1 MTAESVPRPA
11 GLPRADAARVRA
23 ELRRIWRQ
31 HRGRFLLVIVLN
43 AAAAAAS
50 GLLPPR
56 LVGLLIDRLRSG
68 AGVGEVALYCGGMLT
83 AVVLQS
89 LFVLTAART
98 AWRLGEDV
106 FADLRLAFLAHALA
120 VPMGVVESAGTGELV
135 TRTTQDI
142 NAVSET
148 VRWVLPGVL
157 VSALTVVLTLVAAVI
172 ASPSI
177 TPVFLLAV
185 PLLVV
190 MMRWYMKRAPG
201 VYQRMGDS
209 YGPVFA
215 AMDETANGA
224 RTVEALGLQE
234 ARHRSLAGALTGHW
248 VAAVGRIRLRQT
260 MLPWSNLAF
269 AIPVFCSLAW
279 GGWLAVH
286 GEVSVG
292 TVVTVT
298 LYASALVA
306 PLESLIDWTDEL
318 QRSFV
323 SFARI
328 LGVGEI
334 VERSTEDAARPSSTD
349 VALHRVAF
357 GYTPDRE
364 VVHDVTLRVV
374 PGERL
379 AVVGPSGAGKSTLAR
394 LLAGVDRPTSGRATV
409 GGVDAA
415 AIPLADRRRH
425 VLLVAQESHAFAATV
440 AENVRLGRTDASD
453 ADVARAL
460 SRIGADWVGEL
471 EEGWDTKVGSGG
483 HPLTGAQEQ
492 QLALARVLI
501 ADPHTI
507 ILDEATSAMDPG
519 IARGLEAALAA
530 TVEGRTV
537 IAIAHRLYTAY
548 DADRIAVIDE
558 GRIVELGPHREL
570 VQAGGA
576 YARLWELWR
585 DERVGDAL
593 EHGEGVSAADA

>member
-1 MTAESVPRPA
+1 MSDRT
-11 GLPRADAARVRA
+11 LPRADNRRVLA
-23 ELRRIWRQ
+23 ELRAIWRQ
-31 HRGRFLLVIVLN
+31 HRIRFVVVILLN
-43 AAAAAAS
+43 GAAAAS

-56 LVGLLIDRLRSG
+56 LVGLLIDRLRAG
-68 AGVGEVALYCGGMLT
+68 ADVGEVALYGGGML
-83 AVVLQS
+83 AGVLAQS
-89 LFVLTAART
+89 LFVLTAARA

-106 FADLRLAFLAHALA
+106 FARLRLAFLTDALA

-135 TRTTQDI
+135 SRTTQDI

-157 VSALTVVLTLVAAVI
+157 VSALTVVLTLIAAVV
-172 ASPSI
+172 ASPLI
-177 TPVFLLAV
+177 APVFLLAV
-185 PLLVV
+185 PLLVL
-190 MMRWYMKRAPG
+190 MMRWYVKRAPG

-209 YGPVFA
+209 YGPMFA
-215 AMDETANGA
+215 SMDETANGFRA
-224 RTVEALGLQE
+224 VEALSLQD
-234 ARHRSLAGALTGHW
+234 ARQRSLAAALAGHW

-279 GGWLAVH
+279 GGWLVVQ

-334 VERSTEDAARPSSTD
+334 VERPSEAGERPATTD
-349 VALHRVAF
+349 VELQGVGFA
-357 GYTPDRE
+357 YTEGRE
-364 VVHDVTLRVV
+364 VVHDVSLRIV

-379 AVVGPSGAGKSTLAR
+379 AIVGPSGAGKSTLAR
-394 LLAGVDRPTSGRATV
+394 LLAGVDRPTSGRATI
-409 GGVDAA
+409 GGTDAA

-425 VLLVAQESHAFAATV
+425 VLLVAQESHIFAATV
-440 AENVRLGRTDASD
+440 VENVRLGRTDASD
-453 ADVARAL
+453 VDVARAL
-460 SRIGADWVGEL
+460 TRIGADWVGEL
-471 EEGWDTKVGSGG
+471 EDGWDTKVGSGG

-548 DADRIAVIDE
+548 DADRIAVVDD
-558 GRIVELGPHREL
+558 GRIVELGSHQEL
-570 VQAGGA
+570 VAAGGS

-585 DERVGDAL
+585 DEGTGGRTAAS
-593 EHGEGVSAADA
+593 SAP

>member
-1 MTAESVPRPA
+1 MTGDA
-11 GLPRADAARVRA
+11 LPRADARRVRA
-23 ELRRIWRQ
+23 ELRSIWHQ
-31 HRGRFLLVIVLN
+31 HRARFLLVILLN
-43 AAAAAAS
+43 GAAAAS

-56 LVGLLIDRLRSG
+56 LVGLMIDRLRDG
-68 AGVGEVALYCGGMLT
+68 ADAGEAALYCGAML
-83 AVVLQS
+83 AGVIAQS

-98 AWRLGEDV
+98 AWKLGEDV
-106 FADLRLAFLAHALA
+106 FAGLRLAFLSDALA
-120 VPMGVVESAGTGELV
+120 VPIGVVESAGTGELV

-157 VSALTVVLTLVAAVI
+157 VSSLTVVLTLIAAVV
-172 ASPSI
+172 ASPLI

-185 PLLVV
+185 PLLVL
-190 MMRWYMKRAPG
+190 MMRWYVKRAPG

-215 AMDETANGA
+215 SMDETAGGS
-224 RTVEALGLQE
+224 RTVEALSLQE
-234 ARHRSLAGALTGHW
+234 ARQRSLVSALAGHW
-248 VAAVGRIRLRQT
+248 TAAVGRIRLRQT

-279 GGWLAVH
+279 GGWLSVH

-323 SFARI
+323 SFGRI

-334 VERSTEDAARPSSTD
+334 VERSPEAGEQPASTD
-349 VALHRVAF
+349 VALHGVGFA
-357 GYTPDRE
+357 YTEGRE
-364 VVHDVTLRVV
+364 VVHDVSLRVV

-379 AVVGPSGAGKSTLAR
+379 AIVGPSGAGKSTLAR
-394 LLAGVDRPTSGRATV
+394 LLAGVDRPTAGRATV
-409 GGVDAA
+409 GGVDAS
-415 AIPLADRRRH
+415 AIPLAHRRRH
-425 VLLVAQESHAFAATV
+425 VLLVAQESHIFAATV
-440 AENVRLGRTDASD
+440 IENVRLGRTDASD

-460 SRIGADWVGEL
+460 ARIGADWVGEL
-471 EEGWDTKVGSGG
+471 EDGWDTKVGSGG

-548 DADRIAVIDE
+548 DADRIAVVDD
-558 GRIVELGPHREL
+558 GRIVELGSHREL
-570 VQAGGA
+570 VAAGGP

-585 DERVGDAL
+585 DEGTGSRPP
-593 EHGEGVSAADA
+593 SP

>member
-1 MTAESVPRPA
+1 MT
-11 GLPRADAARVRA
+11 GQTLPRADARRVRA
-23 ELRRIWRQ
+23 ELRAIWRQ
-31 HRGRFLLVIVLN
+31 HRVRFLLVILLN
-43 AAAAAAS
+43 GAAAAS

-56 LVGLLIDRLRSG
+56 LVGLLIDRLRDG
-68 AGVGEVALYCGGMLT
+68 ADAGEVALYCGAML
-83 AVVLQS
+83 AGVIAQS

-98 AWRLGEDV
+98 AWKLGEDV
-106 FADLRLAFLAHALA
+106 FAGLRLAFLRDALA

-157 VSALTVVLTLVAAVI
+157 VSALTVVLTLIAAVV
-172 ASPSI
+172 ASPLI

-185 PLLVV
+185 PLLVL
-190 MMRWYMKRAPG
+190 MMRWYVKRAPR

-215 AMDETANGA
+215 TMDETANGS
-224 RTVEALGLQE
+224 RTVEALSLQE
-234 ARHRSLAGALTGHW
+234 ARQRSLASALAAHW
-248 VAAVGRIRLRQT
+248 AAAVGRIRLRQT

-298 LYASALVA
+298 LYASGLVA

-334 VERSTEDAARPSSTD
+334 VDRSPEAGEQPGSTD
-349 VALHRVAF
+349 VVLRGVGFA
-357 GYTPDRE
+357 YTEGRE
-364 VVHDVTLRVV
+364 VVHDVSLRVV

-409 GGVDAA
+409 GGVDAS
-415 AIPLADRRRH
+415 AIPLAHRRRH
-425 VLLVAQESHAFAATV
+425 VLLVAQESHIFAATV
-440 AENVRLGRTDASD
+440 IENVRLGRTDASD

-460 SRIGADWVGEL
+460 ARIGADWVGEL
-471 EEGWDTKVGSGG
+471 EDGWDTKVGSGG

-548 DADRIAVIDE
+548 DADRIAVVDD

-570 VQAGGA
+570 VAAGGP

-585 DERVGDAL
+585 DEGTGSRPP
-593 EHGEGVSAADA
+593 SS

>member
-1 MTAESVPRPA
+1 MTDQNSARAES
-11 GLPRADAARVRA
+11 LPRADAGRVRA
-23 ELRRIWRQ
+23 ELHRIWRQ

-43 AAAAAAS
+43 GAAAAS

-56 LVGLLIDRLRSG
+56 LVGLLIDGLRTG
-68 AGVGEVALYCGGMLT
+68 AGAGEVAVYCGAML
-83 AVVLQS
+83 AGVIAQS

-98 AWRLGEDV
+98 AWKLGEDV
-106 FADLRLAFLAHALA
+106 FADLRLAFLSDALA

-142 NAVSET
+142 NSVAET

-157 VSALTVVLTLVAAVI
+157 VSALAVVFTLIAVII
-172 ASPSI
+172 ASPLI
-177 TPVFLLAV
+177 APVFLLAA
-185 PLLVV
+185 PLLAI
-190 MMRWYMKRAPG
+190 MMRWYMRRAPR

-215 AMDETANGA
+215 AMDETANGS
-224 RTVEALGLQE
+224 RTVEALSLQD
-234 ARHRSLAGALTGHW
+234 ARHRSLAGALGGHW
-248 VAAVGRIRLRQT
+248 RAAVGRIRLRQT

-279 GGWLAVH
+279 GGWLAVR
-286 GEVSVG
+286 GEVSIG

-298 LYASALVA
+298 LYAAALVA

-334 VERSTEDAARPSSTD
+334 VERPADIGARPASNE
-349 VALHRVAF
+349 VALHGVSFAYSQ
-357 GYTPDRE
+357 GRE
-364 VVHDVTLRVV
+364 VVHDVSLQVV
-374 PGERL
+374 PGERI
-379 AVVGPSGAGKSTLAR
+379 AIVGTSGAGKSTLAR
-394 LLAGVDRPTSGRATV
+394 LIAGVDRPTSGRATV

-415 AIPLADRRRH
+415 DIPFADRRRQ
-425 VLLVAQESHAFAATV
+425 VLLVAQESHVFSATIM
-440 AENVRLGRTDASD
+440 ENVRLGRTDASGDDVD
-453 ADVARAL
+453 AAL
-460 SRIGADWVGEL
+460 TRIGAGDWIGRL
-471 EEGWDTKVGSGG
+471 PDGCDTMVGSGG

-548 DADRIAVIDE
+548 DADRIAVVDD
-558 GRIVELGPHREL
+558 GRIVELGSHREL
-570 VQAGGA
+570 VKAGGA

-585 DERVGDAL
+585 DERA
-593 EHGEGVSAADA
+593 GEAPGR